1 MILTDMNLTFPES
14 YTVLTGLIDVC
25 LRGNLFCFDSSF
37 TLKWKELLFVL
48 FCFFSLGLKKSLL
61 EKPSELMSHSSSFLS
76 LTGFSVNQVSKV
88 KNLALCF

>member
-48 FCFFSLGLKKSLL
+48 VFFFSPGTK
-61 EKPSELMSHSSSFLS
+61 EI
-76 LTGFSVNQVSKV
+76 LTGEAFRTHVTFIFFPVPHWI
-88 KNLALCF
+88 LCQSGK